1 MLVMQ
6 GWAGHAS
13 QTHKG
18 SEPHL
23 TAFAIYPRSLG
34 LTPKLPC
41 RGAAGS
47 LSGCQRQGRF
57 YCIGVGWAGSV
68 TEKRR

>member
-1 MLVMQ
+1 MLMMQ
-6 GWAGHAS
+6 GWAGHPS

-18 SEPHL
+18 AEPHL
-23 TAFAIYPRSLG
+23 PVFARSLG
-34 LTPKLPC
+34 PTPKLPC

-47 LSGCQRQGRF
+47 LSGLQRQGRF